1 MKHTRHLLT
10 AALLSC
16 ALSAAQAQFQ
26 SAPSA
31 DGRID
36 QASAAADERGYRKD
50 GARHLY
56 AAYGKHIWKG
66 KMKPNLYGIAIVKTH
81 IDASGAVKDV
91 QIVRPPAAPE
101 VGPWVTEMIRRAS
114 PFPPPG
120 RLGEVTYTEI
130 WLVDKSGR
138 FQLDTLT
145 EGQL

>member
-1 MKHTRHLLT
+1 MKTLHRLFF
-10 AALLSC
+10 AAMLSG
-16 ALSAAQAQFQ
+16 AASAGLAQFQ
-26 SAPSA
+26 SPPSA
-31 DGRID
+31 EGRVG
-36 QASAAADERGYRKD
+36 QASTAADERTYKKD

-66 KMKPNLYGIAIVKTH
+66 KMKPNLYGVAIVKTTL
-81 IDASGAVKDV
+81 DASGAVTDV
-91 QIVRPPAAPE
+91 QITRPPAAPE

-114 PFPPPG
+114 PFPAPG
-120 RLGEVTYTEI
+120 VLGGVTYTEI

>member
-1 MKHTRHLLT
+1 MKSTRTTLAAAFLLF
-10 AALLSC
+10 
-16 ALSAAQAQFQ
+16 ALSTAQAQFQ
-26 SAPSA
+26 SAPTA
-31 DGRID
+31 EGRLD
-36 QASAAADERGYRKD
+36 QPSAAADERGYRKD

-66 KMKPNLYGIAIVKTH
+66 KLKPNLYGVAVVKTH
-81 IDASGAVKDV
+81 IDASGSVREV
-91 QIVRPPAAPE
+91 EIVRPPAAPE

-114 PFPPPG
+114 PFPAPG
-120 RLGEVTYTEI
+120 RLGGVAYTEI